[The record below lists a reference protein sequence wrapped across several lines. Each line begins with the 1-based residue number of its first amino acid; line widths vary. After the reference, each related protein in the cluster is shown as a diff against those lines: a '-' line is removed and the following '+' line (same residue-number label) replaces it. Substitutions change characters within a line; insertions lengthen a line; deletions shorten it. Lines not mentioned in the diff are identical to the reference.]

1 MYAHIHG
8 KASKKPQLPKPNL
21 SSDRHPLIAGW
32 RKSNENGGFTL
43 LKKLSFIANSILF
56 RKDFKKLTK
65 NKIFL
70 ILLTI
75 DFYFRNFHAIIT

>member
-8 KASKKPQLPKPNL
+8 KTSKKPQLPKPNL
-21 SSDRHPLIAGW
+21 SYDRHPLTAGW
-32 RKSNENGGFTL
+32 RKSNENVGFIL
-43 LKKLSFIANSILF
+43 SKQLSFIANSILF
-56 RKDFKKLTK
+56 SKYFIKLIK
-65 NKIFL
+65 NKKYL